1 MCKVKLDVVWCNL
14 PSVASKGGLELFF
27 EYDRILRNDIA
38 LLASAPFRVANAASH
53 KRPCGK
59 AARKEE
65 IENSLFFLYTVKSL
79 TPFSSNKIIK
89 LPKYSIFGRTS
100 RVHFIHLHDI
110 SCHSSYASAAC
121 RSRYFV
127 WHLLCLN
134 VKRGHQ
140 TSDLGTSD
148 IERRSRTGNPGFTIA
163 PQYESYKVTV
173 FVWVKA
179 TILKFVGNTK

>member
-14 PSVASKGGLELFF
+14 PNVASKGGLELFF

-100 RVHFIHLHDI
+100 RVHFIHLDDI
-110 SCHSSYASAAC
+110 SFHSSYASAAC

-148 IERRSRTGNPGFTIA
+148 IERRSRTGNPDFTIA